1 MSKAHR
7 RNVVNILLVR
17 FNPSLE
23 KQTRYLQ
30 LITGEDMQG
39 FIGAIRR
46 STLPA
51 RKIRFDDRQ
60 RVGGRVRAVVRPRAA
75 QSSWPNIR

>member
-1 MSKAHR
+1 VSKAHN

-30 LITGEDMQG
+30 LITGEDLQG
-39 FIGAIRR
+39 FIGAI
-46 STLPA
+46 
-51 RKIRFDDRQ
+51 
-60 RVGGRVRAVVRPRAA
+60 
-75 QSSWPNIR
+75 